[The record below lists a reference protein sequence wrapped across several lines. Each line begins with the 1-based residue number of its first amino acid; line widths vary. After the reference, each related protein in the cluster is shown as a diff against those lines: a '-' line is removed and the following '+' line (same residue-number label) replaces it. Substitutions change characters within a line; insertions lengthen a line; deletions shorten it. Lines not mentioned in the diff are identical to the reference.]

1 MKTTLRAI
9 AAGTGIFALA
19 LQFWLEV
26 HLPRGPGLFKSTV
39 NFFSYFTILAN
50 CAAAFAMLMPLIAPD
65 SGVGRFLSKPSVRT
79 AIAGYL
85 IVVGVTYVLFLRH
98 VGDNH
103 GLERVADQLMHY
115 VTPMLFIIDWLVF
128 VPKGHLRWTMI
139 GTFLIPPLVYGIWT
153 VVHGAVANWY
163 PYPFVDMRSLGY
175 QRALMNMASF
185 LAVFIAVALTLV
197 AVDRTIGSVRQPR
210 R

>member
-9 AAGTGIFALA
+9 AAGIGLVALA

-50 CAAAFAMLMPLIAPD
+50 SAAALAMLVPLIAPD
-65 SGVGRFLSKPSVRT
+65 SGVGRFLLKPSVRT

-85 IVVGVTYVLFLRH
+85 IVVGATYVLFLRH
-98 VGDNH
+98 VGDDH

-115 VTPMLFIIDWLVF
+115 VTPVLFIVDWLVF
-128 VPKGHLRWTMI
+128 VPKGNLPWTMI
-139 GTFLIPPLVYGIWT
+139 GTFLVPPVVYGIWT
-153 VVHGAVANWY
+153 VVHGTVANWY
-163 PYPFVDMRSLGY
+163 PYPFVDMRSLGP
-175 QRALMNMASF
+175 QRVLLNMTSF
-185 LAVFIAVALTLV
+185 LVVFVAIAIILV
-197 AVDRTIGSVRQPR
+197 VIDRRKKPSQ
-210 R
+210 